1 MYSLLLKRWKLFHYV
16 NEGLQRYQHLPRF
29 SLKFVS
35 LKIAPSMSQL
45 LKLEILRIFSIS
57 SKENFIKTIFLKRI
71 HINCFS
77 LFSNFSFQLSLQKQN
92 TCIIC
97 SLLVH
102 CTSPSSPFPPVPA
115 VNIMSRDTTP
125 FTKCLYHFV
134 PPTTWEM
141 KIITKPHP
149 KVLPPRDL

>member
-1 MYSLLLKRWKLFHYV
+1 
-16 NEGLQRYQHLPRF
+16 
-29 SLKFVS
+29 
-35 LKIAPSMSQL
+35 MSQL
-45 LKLEILRIFSIS
+45 LKLEKLRFFSIS
-57 SKENFIKTIFLKRI
+57 SKENFKTIFLKRI

-77 LFSNFSFQLSLQKQN
+77 PFSNFSFQLSLQKQN
-92 TCIIC
+92 IIF

-102 CTSPSSPFPPVPA
+102 HTSPSSPFPPVPA

-149 KVLPPRDL
+149 KVLPPRDLQLGWTHCLGAFLCQDSGLSL

>member
-29 SLKFVS
+29 SLICFSQDCSKYES
-35 LKIAPSMSQL
+35 TAQTRETQNQKKIL
-45 LKLEILRIFSIS
+45 
-57 SKENFIKTIFLKRI
+57 KTIFLKRI
-71 HINCFS
+71 HIV
-77 LFSNFSFQLSLQKQN
+77 LVPFQTFHFNKVFKN
-92 TCIIC
+92 RIDRCIIF

-102 CTSPSSPFPPVPA
+102 CTSPSSPFPPVPV

>member
-35 LKIAPSMSQL
+35 LKIAPRMSQL
-45 LKLEILRIFSIS
+45 LKLRFFSIS
-57 SKENFIKTIFLKRI
+57 SKENFKNHFSQKNS
-71 HINCFS
+71 NCFS

-92 TCIIC
+92 IIF

-102 CTSPSSPFPPVPA
+102 HTSPSSPFPPVPA

-141 KIITKPHP
+141 KIITKTHP
-149 KVLPPRDL
+149 

>member
-35 LKIAPSMSQL
+35 LKIAPRMSQL
-45 LKLEILRIFSIS
+45 LKLRFFSIS
-57 SKENFIKTIFLKRI
+57 SKENFKNHFSQK
-71 HINCFS
+71 NSYCFS
-77 LFSNFSFQLSLQKQN
+77 PISNFSFQLSLQKQN
-92 TCIIC
+92 IIC

-102 CTSPSSPFPPVPA
+102 HTSPSSPFPPVPA

>member
-35 LKIAPSMSQL
+35 LKIAPRMSQL

-57 SKENFIKTIFLKRI
+57 SKENFKNHFSQK
-71 HINCFS
+71 NSYCFS
-77 LFSNFSFQLSLQKQN
+77 PISNFSFQQSLQKQN
-92 TCIIC
+92 RCIIF

-102 CTSPSSPFPPVPA
+102 RTSPSSPFPPVPA